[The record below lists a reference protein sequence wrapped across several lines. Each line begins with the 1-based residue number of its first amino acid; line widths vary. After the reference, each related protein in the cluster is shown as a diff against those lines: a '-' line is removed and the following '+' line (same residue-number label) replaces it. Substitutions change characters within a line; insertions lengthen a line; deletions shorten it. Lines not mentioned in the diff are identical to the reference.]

1 MLCGSQPRINM
12 LCKTTSSN
20 GVYRQHLKT
29 SWESLV
35 VQLWSSAVPRCQNWA
50 RRSTLQRPAIALFDA
65 SAFCLCVYASKG
77 GAFCFWQC
85 VFTSRRIVGEVFWT
99 LGGGEI
105 VCWRSRRSRGD
116 SILQQWCI
124 YTKRSFRVTVLK
136 PVVARSIMC
145 AVFFVFVFFAKS
157 LALFLWGHYIRKSS
171 LSLLPAV
178 KCRGLSWMT
187 GWCLG
192 SFCFKE
198 RDVVGYAPVW
208 RVFELLQT
216 RRASYSVPKAPTMA
230 WFSW

>member
-1 MLCGSQPRINM
+1 MASIVNTWRRPGN
-12 LCKTTSSN
+12 
-20 GVYRQHLKT
+20 
-29 SWESLV
+29 
-35 VQLWSSAVPRCQNWA
+35 LWSCSSGHLLCLDAKTGHEEALDNVRPS
-50 RRSTLQRPAIALFDA
+50 RSSMLLHFVGVCMQA
-65 SAFCLCVYASKG
+65 SAGLFVFDSVCLLLVALSVKFSG
-77 GAFCFWQC
+77 RSG
-85 VFTSRRIVGEVFWT
+85 V
-99 LGGGEI
+99 GEI

-157 LALFLWGHYIRKSS
+157 LALFLCGHYIGKSS

-216 RRASYSVPKAPTMA
+216 RRASYSVPKAPTTA